1 MANFNAIEL
10 ITKFNVEYLDE
21 IFRKAS
27 VTNVFERNVK
37 GFEFIGTRSIRIPSI
52 LMDGLHD
59 YNRNA
64 SQNPANSYVGYE
76 QGSVTVT
83 FEEFQLSQDRGI
95 QFRIDSM
102 DNEETA
108 GFTLGNLLDQFI
120 RTQVAPEVDA
130 WIISKI
136 IKAALP
142 EYVVSKDYT
151 QAENINTVLTDIDN
165 ALAKLGDEEAPEGTL
180 VMLCSYEFFNT
191 LKHSTEVIRYLSQ
204 GDFKS
209 DAGITFEVTK
219 YNGMPIIPVP
229 KGRLMS
235 AIDTATA
242 VGGFVPADGA
252 KNVNW
257 LIASTESVL
266 PVKKHEIK
274 NVFGPNVVQD
284 FDGYKV
290 NYRLYHDCFTPRNKR
305 PAIYVS
311 LATSNAGGNRV
322 VSFVSTAAGT
332 LQNQTI
338 ISDIYTRGYNY
349 KSLVYKT
356 SDMDI
361 GADGSSGTAFAEGDL
376 LTITGAK
383 IYVFALDSAGKIVAK
398 SALTTL
404 NKHA

>member
-27 VTNVFERNVK
+27 VTNVFERDVR
-37 GFEFIGTRSIRIPSI
+37 GFEFIGARSIRIPSI

-64 SQNPANSYVGYE
+64 SQDPANSYVGYA

-130 WIISKI
+130 WRISKI
-136 IKAALP
+136 IAAALP

-151 QAENINTVLTDIDN
+151 QAANVNVAIKDINN
-165 ALAKLGDEEAPEGTL
+165 ALAKLRDEEADEGSL
-180 VMLCSYEFFNT
+180 VMLCSNEFYNDLMNT
-191 LKHSTEVIRYLSQ
+191 TEITRYVTQ
-204 GDFKS
+204 GEFQNN
-209 DAGITFEVTK
+209 AGISFAVTK
-219 YNGMPIIPVP
+219 YNGLPIIPVP

-235 AIDTATA
+235 AVSTAS
-242 VGGFVPADGA
+242 VVSGFVPVNGA

-257 LIASTESVL
+257 LISSVDSVI

-290 NYRLYHDCFTPRNKR
+290 NYRLYHDCFVPRNKR

-311 LATSNAGGNRV
+311 LATSDATGNRV
-322 VSFVSTAAGT
+322 LSFVSTAAGT
-332 LQNQTI
+332 ATNQTV
-338 ISDIYTRGYNY
+338 ISDVYTRGYNY

-356 SDMDI
+356 TDMDI
-361 GADGSSGTAFAEGDL
+361 GADGTSGTAFAEGDI
-376 LTITGAK
+376 LTIADASV
-383 IYVFALDSAGKIVAK
+383 YVFALDSAGKIIAK
-398 SALTTL
+398 SVSTAL